1 MRGRNGCG
9 LSGCDCRL
17 KVLHLGKYDGDVGG
31 IERHVRALLGGMPP
45 EIEVVNLVAN
55 DRAASDEHRANGYS
69 TMRVA
74 NYASLASVALAP
86 SMPSIARQLHR
97 QHNFDI
103 VHLHFPDPLGQLT
116 AMTLP
121 RSVRRVISWH
131 SDIVKQQWALA
142 FYAPFLRPFVGNADA
157 VIGATPQH
165 FSTSTQIPQPAAH
178 QLREVIPY
186 GIDGAAF
193 ASSSESLLKRDQLQR
208 ERGTR
213 GLIFTVGR
221 HVYYKGFEILI
232 RAMQTLDADLWIG
245 GRGPL
250 TDSLKQL
257 ATDAGVAHKVKFLG
271 FIPDR
276 LLPAYYETCDV
287 FCMPSV
293 ERAEQFGL
301 VQLEAMACGKPVVTT
316 RLGTGVEFVTL
327 DGTTGL
333 LVPPKDVDALAGA
346 LRTLLDDSELRAR
359 MGSAGK
365 RRVEQV
371 FSLDQMIRKT
381 VDVYRRVIA
390 STPAGRHAG

>member
-1 MRGRNGCG
+1 MRGRNDSG
-9 LSGCDCRL
+9 LSGCDGRL

-45 EIEVVNLVAN
+45 EVEVVNLVAN
-55 DRAASDEHRANGYS
+55 DCAATDEHRAKGY
-69 TMRVA
+69 TTVRVA

-86 SMPSIARQLHR
+86 SMPSVARKLHR
-97 QHNFDI
+97 KHQFDI
-103 VHLHFPDPLGQLT
+103 VHLHFPDPLGHLT

-131 SDIVKQQWALA
+131 SDIVKQQWALGL
-142 FYAPFLRPFVGNADA
+142 YAPFLRRFVGGADA

-165 FSTSTQIPQPAAH
+165 FSKSTQIPLAAAD

-193 ASSSESLLKRDQLQR
+193 AVSTESVSLRDQLQL
-208 ERGTR
+208 ERSTR

-221 HVYYKGFEILI
+221 HVYYKGFETLI
-232 RAMQTLDADLWIG
+232 RAMQTIDADLWIG

-250 TDSLKQL
+250 TSSLKQL
-257 ATDAGVAHKVKFLG
+257 ATDVGVAHKVKFLG
-271 FIPDR
+271 FIPDQC
-276 LLPAYYETCDV
+276 LPAYYEACDV

-327 DGTTGL
+327 DDVTGI
-333 LVPPKDVDALAGA
+333 LVPPKDVDALANA
-346 LRTLLDDSELRAR
+346 LRTLLDDAELRTR

-365 RRVEQV
+365 KRVKLV
-371 FSLDQMIRKT
+371 FSLEQMIRKT
-381 VDVYRRVIA
+381 VDVYHRVLA
-390 STPAGRHAG
+390 SAPAGPHAG